1 MVLVVCHWF
10 KYFYGWRSFT
20 QISHIITN
28 SQVSV
33 YADFNRQP
41 KTAFGVLIGF
51 LAKFFFF
58 LNQQIITEGIA
69 NDTTDYSYWDRERS
83 LNALEREQWGRWPLI
98 ACIVCKCQVPNAKRL
113 DCVNNKIF
121 ESVWF
126 SAALVYWLIQDQNCP
141 FWPVRLEAACRFL
154 SILDLRFYSYFILIR
169 RVNRILE
176 QPKKIEHQNNVASQF
191 WTPLSGA

>member
-1 MVLVVCHWF
+1 MGTPIVQLPCEYEFVLQQYSLAFTPSKIQEKSHSAKVLAVCHWF

-20 QISHIITN
+20 QISHIVTN

-98 ACIVCKCQVPNAKRL
+98 ACMQMPSAKCQKARL
-113 DCVNNKIF
+113 C
-121 ESVWF
+121 
-126 SAALVYWLIQDQNCP
+126 
-141 FWPVRLEAACRFL
+141 
-154 SILDLRFYSYFILIR
+154 
-169 RVNRILE
+169 
-176 QPKKIEHQNNVASQF
+176 
-191 WTPLSGA
+191 